1 MVFSAQIL
9 GQGLQFKFNQD
20 INVSNSKGIF
30 KNAWAGG
37 LNAVQ
42 FAQID
47 LNGDGFEDVLAFDRT
62 NQKVFTYINK
72 SVLGGAIAL
81 AYDPIFEKY
90 FPSVENWIILCDYDG
105 DKRKDLFTSTS
116 AGVKVYRN
124 ISVGSNIK
132 FEVVSE
138 ALFSE
143 GFSSKINLYVAASD
157 IPAIG
162 DLDGDGDKKES
173 MKKAATDA
181 KSGASKKKSVAIK
194 ESAMSE
200 IDLLAQES
208 KTFKSFVRAFKKEYS
223 NLDAGDNKELE
234 SWLKSVYD
242 SANAK
247 ANESWDPRDAYEYGA
262 TSNCCGA
269 SVMMGDICS
278 DCGEH
283 CEAEYWDEEG
293 DGENPEEFGS
303 PASYNEGHTCHNGK
317 KSMLSEA
324 AHHLI
329 ESICES
335 TCSDA
340 SMYEDDED
348 PEHKFDGYVNE
359 ACAYMEKCMY
369 EMVDDGS
376 TINEAWNN
384 ESNCYESTC
393 EMVKEVCEKLCEEA
407 LEIHN
412 DETPTEYN
420 EYVAEAI
427 GCYKNGLMECG
438 MGWSGSQ
445 GVNESEESED
455 VIFAKAAQWLA
466 DPKNQELTLSMS
478 KNDQAAQIG
487 ITPDQYENAIA
498 KLKTEI

>member
-1 MVFSAQIL
+1 MGKFSNKDLPSFLKKPNYYSEDEQFDNEAGRNPEVTEDCETCGQAPQIAENKVL
-9 GQGLQFKFNQD
+9 RFADFLNEKKQLNAGLQAYLAK
-20 INVSNSKGIF
+20 K
-30 KNAWAGG
+30 AG
-37 LNAVQ
+37 
-42 FAQID
+42 
-47 LNGDGFEDVLAFDRT
+47 
-62 NQKVFTYINK
+62 KK
-72 SVLGGAIAL
+72 
-81 AYDPIFEKY
+81 P
-90 FPSVENWIILCDYDG
+90 
-105 DKRKDLFTSTS
+105 
-116 AGVKVYRN
+116 AGK
-124 ISVGSNIK
+124 K
-132 FEVVSE
+132 
-138 ALFSE
+138 
-143 GFSSKINLYVAASD
+143 AASGKSGKPD
-157 IPAIG
+157 FL